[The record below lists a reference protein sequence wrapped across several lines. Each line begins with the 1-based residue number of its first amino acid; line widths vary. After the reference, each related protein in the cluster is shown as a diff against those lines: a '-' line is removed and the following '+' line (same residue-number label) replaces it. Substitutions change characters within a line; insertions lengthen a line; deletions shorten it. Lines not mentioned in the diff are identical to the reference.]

1 MINLLKLKH
10 FNKAAAEGEP
20 DKILE
25 KLSIKPGSS
34 IGDIGSGGG
43 YYTLR
48 FAGLVGDSG
57 TVYAVDVKKEN
68 LEYIEKEVKSE
79 KLQDRVKFI
88 LASGDKS
95 NLSDNSIDLLFL
107 RNSFHHLDN
116 KNEYFLN
123 LRKCLKEEGQIVII
137 DHKKDHKSGPG
148 IGHGTGEGEIEQVL
162 EAAGFKAHSSF
173 SFLPGQW
180 FFIFKN

>member
-1 MINLLKLKH
+1 MINLQKLKR
-10 FNKAAAEGEP
+10 FNKAASEGNP

-25 KLSIKPGSS
+25 VLSIKQGSC

-48 FAGLVGDSG
+48 FAELVGDSG
-57 TVYAVDVKKEN
+57 TVFAVDVDKDN
-68 LEYIEKEVKSE
+68 LEYVETEVIK
-79 KLQDRVKFI
+79 KNLQDRVTFI
-88 LASGDKS
+88 LAAGDKS

-116 KNEYFLN
+116 KNEYFSN

-148 IGHGTGEGEIEQVL
+148 IGHGTGEGEIEHIL
-162 EAAGFKAHSSF
+162 EAAGFRKHNSY